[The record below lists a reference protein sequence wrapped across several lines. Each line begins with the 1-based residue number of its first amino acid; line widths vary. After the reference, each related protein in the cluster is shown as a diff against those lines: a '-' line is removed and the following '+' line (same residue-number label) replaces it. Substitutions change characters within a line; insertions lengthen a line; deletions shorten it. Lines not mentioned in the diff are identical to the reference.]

1 MTKSMPTGCIKE
13 ESVSWTKFNLLLEK
27 VDFNDEIG
35 HIFVVDIEFDYQNA
49 NPKQI
54 MYNKIFPPIIDEQ
67 KKLDA
72 NERSA
77 FQICEQYSET
87 DINNPK

>member
-1 MTKSMPTGCIKE
+1 MTKSMSTGYIKE

-54 MYNKIFPPIIDEQ
+54 M
-67 KKLDA
+67 
-72 NERSA
+72 
-77 FQICEQYSET
+77 
-87 DINNPK
+87 